1 MAVHFFVVAYLS
13 LVPNIENILR
23 KREIFK
29 SKLQMFGRLLTYIC
43 KVTWSITFHFNTPF
57 KCQISIFIWIDWT
70 GIASIAC
77 GISKALHCSFGK
89 TFEISYIKYFLYS
102 CCYYLMFIY
111 KHTVKKFL
119 CAVRYLL
126 LLVFGKCLLNKMYN
140 CSGPPAFKSQRV
152 GYQSNQKLLQHYQH

>member
-1 MAVHFFVVAYLS
+1 MAVHFFVVACLS
-13 LVPNIENILR
+13 LNPNIENILR

-29 SKLQMFGRLLTYIC
+29 SKLQMFGRLLTYSC

-89 TFEISYIKYFLYS
+89 TFEISYIKYF
-102 CCYYLMFIY
+102 FIQ
-111 KHTVKKFL
+111 
-119 CAVRYLL
+119 LL
-126 LLVFGKCLLNKMYN
+126 LLFDVYLQTYSKEISLCCTLFATAGFRKM
-140 CSGPPAFKSQRV
+140 FIKQDV
-152 GYQSNQKLLQHYQH
+152 QLQWTPGI